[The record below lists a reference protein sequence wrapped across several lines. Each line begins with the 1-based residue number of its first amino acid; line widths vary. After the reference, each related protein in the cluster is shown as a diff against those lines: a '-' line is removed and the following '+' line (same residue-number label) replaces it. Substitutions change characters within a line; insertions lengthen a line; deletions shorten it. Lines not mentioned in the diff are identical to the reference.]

1 MMADSSRRVAAHYR
15 RRWQTDV
22 TNDLLTHGNPDN
34 YDVGFI
40 FGGTARRKTVV

>member
-1 MMADSSRRVAAHYR
+1 MMAGRSSWVAARYR

-40 FGGTARRKTVV
+40 FGALHAGKTVV